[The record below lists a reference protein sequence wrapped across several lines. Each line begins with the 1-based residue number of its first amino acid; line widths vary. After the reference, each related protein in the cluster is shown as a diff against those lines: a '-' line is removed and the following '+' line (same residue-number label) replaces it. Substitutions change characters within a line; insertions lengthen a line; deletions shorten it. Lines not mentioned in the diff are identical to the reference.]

1 MPAPKIIPSEV
12 IHPHG
17 RSNPPAPH
25 RLPDEAS
32 LAAWRDQQRRAL
44 AIEMYLAVAR
54 LG

>member
-1 MPAPKIIPSEV
+1 MLAPKIIPVEV
-12 IHPHG
+12 IHPQG
-17 RSNPPAPH
+17 RIGVPAPQ

-32 LAAWRDQQRRAL
+32 LAAWRDQQRRQL